1 MSTIVQL
8 GNYTFRRLAEEHGF
22 TLTPD
27 ELLEL
32 EGLRTDEASFAA
44 GTPKCHIFDIPRRIV
59 SGTPEV
65 QDRVLQILRG
75 KTVHGE
81 IQLAVRTA

>member
-8 GNYTFRRLAEEHGF
+8 GNYTFSRLAKEHGF

-27 ELLEL
+27 ELTEL

-59 SGTPEV
+59 SGTQEV
-65 QDRVLQILRG
+65 QDRILQILCC
-75 KTVHGE
+75 KNIHGE
-81 IQLAVRTA
+81 IQLAVKTA

>member
-1 MSTIVQL
+1 MSATVQL
-8 GNYTFRRLAEEHGF
+8 GNFTFSRLAEEHGF
-22 TLTPD
+22 TLTPE
-27 ELLEL
+27 ELQEL
-32 EGLRTDEASFAA
+32 EALRTDEASFAA

-59 SGTPEV
+59 SGTQEV

-75 KTVHGE
+75 KTVRGP

>member
-8 GNYTFRRLAEEHGF
+8 GTYTFSRLAEEHGF

-27 ELLEL
+27 ELTEL

-65 QDRVLQILRG
+65 QGRILQILRG
-75 KTVHGE
+75 KTVRGQ
-81 IQLAVRTA
+81 IQLAVKSA